1 MNTIITGVCLIVPLV
16 VIIYFLWYDFTPRIE
31 LTNTK
36 FRNPNSKS
44 ICNHV
49 NPVREIL
56 REPVREV
63 VQEPIQEVVATRTVS
78 KPISPLISRVEK
90 REKPYLNPK
99 IGCQV
104 YPGLYL
110 GNAQFASDP
119 DLLTGLGITHIV
131 NCAKEVPDYFKGDF
145 NFQYL
150 HLMLNDVPDENIS
163 RIFNVSAQFIGEALD
178 NGGVVLVHCW
188 AGVSRS
194 VTVVIYYLVTTLG
207 ISGNQA
213 LEGIRKQR
221 PIANPNRGFMEQLKA
236 HTAV

>member
-16 VIIYFLWYDFTPRIE
+16 VIIYFLWYDFTPKIE

-36 FRNPNSKS
+36 FRNQTSNS
-44 ICNHV
+44 ICNQIR
-49 NPVREIL
+49 NPVREPAREAI
-56 REPVREV
+56 REPSREA
-63 VQEPIQEVVATRTVS
+63 VATSTDS

-99 IGCQV
+99 IGCEV

-163 RIFNVSAQFIGEALD
+163 RIFNVSAQFIGEALG

-207 ISGNQA
+207 ISVNQA
-213 LEGIRKQR
+213 LEGIRKRR
-221 PIANPNRGFMEQLKA
+221 PIANPNRGFMEQLKEQ
-236 HTAV
+236 TAV